1 MNQATTEPQAAPST
15 PKDMGATEPL
25 RVNHKQD
32 IAELV
37 AAFAARKQ
45 ELIALKSGEPV

>member
-37 AAFAARKQ
+37 AARKQ
-45 ELIALKSGEPV
+45 ELIAQKSGEPV